1 MMMNFRPAIATGF
14 AICGIYLQ
22 LACHAQSIT
31 SDTGKDSLSSRA
43 GSSSLDRAARELLA
57 SASAERPADPRAAAD
72 ASTTTQSASAPNT
85 STTVS
90 VTASNDE
97 VIKEL
102 AEMKARI
109 ALLESELKANREAS
123 ADRDASALR
132 AAETADASS
141 NPASGGQ
148 AATPPPPVAAPAP
161 PEISAERLTKEA
173 PFPGDWTWLNSN
185 GHAVD
190 SPIVLFLKYISDVWQ
205 DHYDDYK
212 KQYGDKPKLIR
223 RNDEKRAVR
232 SAARR
237 QLLCALRASLR
248 SRQRRAHRQGP
259 SRD

>member
-190 SPIVLFLKYISDVWQ
+190 SPMATKYFTPEFRADANYTL
-205 DHYDDYK
+205 DYNHPKDDTLGRID
-212 KQYGDKPKLIR
+212 GDAFAPMSGNLSSS
-223 RNDEKRAVR
+223 A
-232 SAARR
+232 SAATFASTT
-237 QLLCALRASLR
+237 CAGAS
-248 SRQRRAHRQGP
+248 SP
-259 SRD
+259 